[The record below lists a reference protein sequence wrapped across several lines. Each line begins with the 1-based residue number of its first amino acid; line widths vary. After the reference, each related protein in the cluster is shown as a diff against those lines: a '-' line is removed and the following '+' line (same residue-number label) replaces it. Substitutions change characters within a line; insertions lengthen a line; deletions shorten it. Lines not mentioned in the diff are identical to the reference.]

1 MKKIAVAV
9 LIAAIVLI
17 LAGCR
22 SQDRTTLYQSD
33 SITVERQGRTT
44 YILEAATGNTYTCKL
59 TRSTNRTDAR
69 TAATGTNTDTISIK
83 TVFNIIIVDV
93 KATSE
98 TVYIR
103 G

>member
-1 MKKIAVAV
+1 MKKITAAV
-9 LIAAIVLI
+9 LIAAMMLT

-22 SQDRTTLYQSD
+22 SQERTTLYQSD

-44 YILEAATGNTYTCKL
+44 YILEAETGNTYTCKL
-59 TRSTNRTDAR
+59 TRSTNRTEAR

-93 KATSE
+93 KATGE

>member
-9 LIAAIVLI
+9 LIAAIVLT

-22 SQDRTTLYQSD
+22 SQGRTTLYQSD

-44 YILEAATGNTYTCKL
+44 YILEAATGNTYTFRQ
-59 TRSTNRTDAR
+59 TRATKKGEAR
-69 TAATGTNTDTISIK
+69 TAATSTNTDTISIE

-93 KATSE
+93 KATGE